1 MEITTKSNLEVSVVH
16 LKGELDNES
25 SEYLR
30 KNIEKLIESEK
41 VNIVLD
47 FKELSYSN
55 SAGLRELIAL
65 YKLANAS
72 GGNLK
77 LCALQP
83 QLEDLFS
90 FTNLRKVFDIYQN
103 EDEAVASFTV

>member
-1 MEITTKSNLEVSVVH
+1 MEISTKSNLEVSVVH

-25 SEYLR
+25 AEYLR
-30 KNIEKLIESEK
+30 QNVEKLIDAEK
-41 VNIVLD
+41 YNIVLD

-65 YKLANAS
+65 YKLANAN

-77 LCALQP
+77 LCSLQP

-90 FTNLRKVFDIYQN
+90 FTNLRKVFEIYTT
-103 EDEAVASFTV
+103 EEEAVTSFTI